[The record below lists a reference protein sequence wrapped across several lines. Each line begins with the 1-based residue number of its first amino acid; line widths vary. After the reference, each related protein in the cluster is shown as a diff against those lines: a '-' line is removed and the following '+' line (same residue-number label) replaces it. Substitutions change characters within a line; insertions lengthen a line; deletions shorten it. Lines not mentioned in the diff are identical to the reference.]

1 MTDLW
6 NAMMARLEEKLDRK
20 ELKTWFEPT
29 KQLSFLEGPGSPV
42 LAVSVPSRVFADW
55 IASRH
60 GALLSEAAA
69 ALGFPGLA
77 IRYEPVS
84 APAAPAAPPPAATT
98 VVSRGLVLNPRFTFD
113 SFVVGS
119 SNQFAHAA
127 ARAVGES
134 PSHAYNPL
142 FLYGGVGLG
151 KTHLMHAIAHEILR
165 RSPDRKVLYLSAERF
180 LNELINALRFERM
193 HEFKQRYRELDVL
206 LMDDVQFIAG
216 KDSTQEEFFY
226 TFNALHDAQK
236 QIVLTSD
243 ALPKEIPTLEERLR
257 SRFEWGLIA
266 DIQPPNLE
274 MKVAILRKKAA
285 AEKIEIPN
293 DVALFIAGSVRSNV
307 RELEGRFESRPGL
320 LLVERRARLRRAGPL
335 HVEGHPRHRRKPGR
349 SFGDPEAR
357 RGALRPARLG
367 HEGQVKRQADR
378 FPSPGRDVSL
388 PQTDRPLLPRDRP
401 SLQRQAPFDRHAFR
415 REDRAPGRR
424 RPEFPQSGRVVSA
437 ALPLTPA
444 AAPRFFLRPLFHT
457 RAGAAIRTL
466 AEEKFSASL
475 FRGSLFRARFSGLF
489 FSLTTSQQ
497 TYDGYQV

>member
-1 MTDLW
+1 MKDLW
-6 NAMMARLEEKLDRK
+6 NAMMARLEEKLDGK

-29 KQLSFLEGPGSPV
+29 KQLSFVEGPGSPT
-42 LAVSVPSRVFADW
+42 LTVSVPSGVFADW
-55 IASRH
+55 ITSRH

-69 ALGFPGLA
+69 ALAYPGLK

-84 APAAPAAPPPAATT
+84 APAPSAPPAAVPT
-98 VVSRGLVLNPRFTFD
+98 VASRGLVLNPRFTFD
-113 SFVVGS
+113 TFVVGS

-134 PSHAYNPL
+134 PSRAYNPL

-151 KTHLMHAIAHEILR
+151 KTHLMHAIAHEVLR

-293 DVALFIAGSVRSNV
+293 DVALFIAGSVRTNV
-307 RELEGRFESRPGL
+307 RELEGRLNRVLAFSSLTGKPISVELAKETLKDILGTEESRAVPAEILKLVAAHYGL
-320 LLVERRARLRRAGPL
+320 RVSDMKAKSNAKPIAFPRQVAMYLCRKLTGLSYPEIGRLFNDKHHSTVMHSVEKIERLADDDPNFRKV
-335 HVEGHPRHRRKPGR
+335 VE
-349 SFGDPEAR
+349 SF
-357 RGALRPARLG
+357 
-367 HEGQVKRQADR
+367 
-378 FPSPGRDVSL
+378 
-388 PQTDRPLLPRDRP
+388 
-401 SLQRQAPFDRHAFR
+401 LQRYH
-415 REDRAPGRR
+415 
-424 RPEFPQSGRVVSA
+424 
-437 ALPLTPA
+437 
-444 AAPRFFLRPLFHT
+444 
-457 RAGAAIRTL
+457 
-466 AEEKFSASL
+466 
-475 FRGSLFRARFSGLF
+475 
-489 FSLTTSQQ
+489 
-497 TYDGYQV
+497 